1 MFETTTSKIS
11 RLVLLILLL
20 SSVMLPAAEAHRVT
34 VFAWIEGDMVHTQ
47 SKFGGGR
54 KAQGSPIQV
63 YDLQGNLLL
72 EGLTNDQGEFSFKAP
87 GKMDLRIVLVAGTGH
102 QAEWFVHAADFGDT
116 ITGELVSADAKAQ
129 TRETIVARDAP
140 TATSNISA
148 AELQQVVEAAV
159 DKKLQPVI
167 RMLVEKNTAGPT
179 FKDIMGGIGYIFGL
193 VGVATYFRC
202 RNKSA

>member
-1 MFETTTSKIS
+1 MLETVTYKTSKF
-11 RLVLLILLL
+11 VLLLLFL
-20 SSVMLPAAEAHRVT
+20 SAVMLPKAEAHRVT
-34 VFAWIEGDMVHTQ
+34 VFAWTEGDMVHTQ

-54 KAQGSPIQV
+54 KAQETPIQV
-63 YDLQGNLLL
+63 FDLQGNLLL
-72 EGLTNDQGEFSFKAP
+72 EGLTNVQGEFSFKAP

-102 QAEWFVHAADFGDT
+102 QAEWFVRAAEFGDT
-116 ITGELVSADAKAQ
+116 LSGEFVSAGKAQ
-129 TRETIVARDAP
+129 TREAIVARAAP
-140 TATSNISA
+140 MEASVIST

-179 FKDIMGGIGYIFGL
+179 FKDIMGGIGYIFGM
-193 VGVATYFRC
+193 VGIATYFRC

>member
-1 MFETTTSKIS
+1 MFKIVIYKISKIVI
-11 RLVLLILLL
+11 VLLFLLT
-20 SSVMLPAAEAHRVT
+20 VMLPKADAHRVT
-34 VFAWIEGDMVHTQ
+34 VFAWVEGDMVHTQ

-63 YDLQGNLLL
+63 YDLQDNLLL

-87 GKMDLRIVLVAGTGH
+87 EKMDLRVVLVAGTGH
-102 QAEWFVHAADFGDT
+102 QAEWFVRAADFGGT
-116 ITGELVSADAKAQ
+116 ITGELVAADKTQ
-129 TRETIVARDAP
+129 TREAIVGRDAP
-140 TATSNISA
+140 TTASLISA
-148 AELQQVVEAAV
+148 SELQQVVEAAV
-159 DKKLQPVI
+159 DKKLQPVV

-193 VGVATYFRC
+193 VGIATYFRC